1 MKLSKDCLIEKICSK
16 DATRP
21 AINRPFLDIKDG
33 IAHLIGT
40 NGRAIA
46 VIPVEIS
53 QEDTQGPIPVDGL
66 KAARKA
72 ARGKGAEIDAKA
84 NGSFAL
90 ATGQSFPRE
99 VDATF
104 PNWRQVIPANRPF
117 SFEIGLDAG
126 LLFDLA
132 QALGSDG
139 QVRLSFAGAND
150 PVVVRAMNGP
160 LKYKDEVK
168 AVIMPV
174 RIV

>member
-1 MKLSKDCLIEKICSK
+1 MKLPKDCLLEKICSK

-53 QEDTQGPIPVDGL
+53 QEDTQGHIPVDGL

-72 ARGKGAEIDAKA
+72 AKGKGAEISAKA

-90 ATGQSFPRE
+90 ETGQSFPRG

-104 PNWRQVIPANRPF
+104 PNWRQVIPAEKPF
-117 SFEIGLDAG
+117 VFEIGLDAEI
-126 LLFDLA
+126 LLNLA
-132 QALGSDG
+132 QALGSEG
-139 QVRLSFAGAND
+139 QVRLSFTGAQD
-150 PVVVRAMNGP
+150 PILVRAMSGP

-174 RIV
+174 RIS

>member
-1 MKLSKDCLIEKICSK
+1 MKLPKDCLLEKICSK

-46 VIPVEIS
+46 VIPVEIG
-53 QEDTQGPIPVDGL
+53 QEDTQGHIPIDGL
-66 KAARKA
+66 RAARKA
-72 ARGKGAEIDAKA
+72 AKGKGAEINAKA

-90 ATGQSFPRE
+90 ENGQSFPRG

-104 PNWRQVIPANRPF
+104 PNWRQVIPADKPF
-117 SFEIGLDAG
+117 VFEIGLDAEI
-126 LLFDLA
+126 LLNLA

-139 QVRLSFAGAND
+139 QVRLSFTGAQD
-150 PVVVRAMNGP
+150 PILVRAMSGP

-168 AVIMPV
+168 AVMMPV
-174 RIV
+174 RIS